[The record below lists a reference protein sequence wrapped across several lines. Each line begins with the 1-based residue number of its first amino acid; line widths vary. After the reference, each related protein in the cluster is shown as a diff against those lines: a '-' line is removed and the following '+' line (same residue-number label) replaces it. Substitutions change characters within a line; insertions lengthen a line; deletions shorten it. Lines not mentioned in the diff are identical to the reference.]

1 MTMGPYT
8 KSGRLADVLALI
20 QVLAF
25 DEDTH
30 RSPSGVDKELQVNP
44 YSSDSWMAVAR
55 EHPEF
60 FRVSKEGEC
69 ILSLVARHVLPKN
82 EKGCREMPLGLT
94 QSLLEVAIDL
104 HDRQVAAAER
114 WKNWIPLASALAAAL
129 IASLTTLFALWLNGW
144 CKP

>member
-1 MTMGPYT
+1 MRRPYT

-20 QVLAF
+20 QVLAL

-30 RSPSGVDKELQVNP
+30 RSASGVDKEMQAQP
-44 YSSDSWMAVAR
+44 GSSDSWIGVAK

-60 FRVSKEGEC
+60 FRIRTEGEY
-69 ILSLVARHVLPKN
+69 ILSLVSRHVLPKN
-82 EKGCREMPLGLT
+82 EKGIREMPSGLV

-114 WKNWIPLASALAAAL
+114 WKSWIPLAGALIAAL
-129 IASLTTLFALWLNGW
+129 IGSATTLFTLWLNGW